1 VNHSG
6 FYWHNRLWGGSGIS
20 WTICKSFAPR
30 SRQLTTPV
38 PHHSVFTGQMP
49 FLPPNQQ
56 RQSTEDKLKILIYHP
71 KFPLKV
77 IHAFPQAIQTTTTAP
92 LPTASISDSVTIAN
106 NARLKLQ
113 KFDNHYHKLTGI
125 LNLCHDFVTYRN
137 KQVFIRRFNM
147 NRTTEETA

>member
-1 VNHSG
+1 MIGWQWHQLDHMQIICTSLQTDNHASTSSLS
-6 FYWHNRLWGGSGIS
+6 FYKPDAL
-20 WTICKSFAPR
+20 P
-30 SRQLTTPV
+30 
-38 PHHSVFTGQMP
+38 
-49 FLPPNQQ
+49 PPNQQ
-56 RQSTEDKLKILIYHP
+56 CQSTEDKLKILIYHP

-92 LPTASISDSVTIAN
+92 LPTASVSDSVTIAN